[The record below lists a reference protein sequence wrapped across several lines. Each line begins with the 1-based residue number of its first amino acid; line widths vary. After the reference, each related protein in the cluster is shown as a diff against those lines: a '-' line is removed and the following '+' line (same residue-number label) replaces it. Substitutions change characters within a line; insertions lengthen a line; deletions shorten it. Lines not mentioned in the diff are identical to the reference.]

1 MLTNYNVV
9 LPKEKKVKRSE
20 LYRKCYY
27 RNKQLQKER
36 ERHSRLSYIPLIQ
49 VEEAIEDMEACVKCV
64 PCFAKDYT
72 IVFENLAFE
81 TEEDEFWGTRDIQV
95 VYGRMKR
102 KRGHHKGMD
111 PEVVIHR
118 SVLNKTHI
126 EEVEDYL
133 LSKHDDYD
141 TYQLIQALE
150 TDKKTHL

>member
-20 LYRKCYY
+20 LYRKRYY

-36 ERHSRLSYIPLIQ
+36 ERHSPVIQ
-49 VEEAIEDMEACVKCV
+49 VEKAIEHMEACVKCV

-81 TEEDEFWGTRDIQV
+81 TEEDEFWGTRNIQV

-102 KRGHHKGMD
+102 KRGHHKGLD
-111 PEVVIHR
+111 PEVVLHR

>member
-1 MLTNYNVV
+1 
-9 LPKEKKVKRSE
+9 
-20 LYRKCYY
+20 
-27 RNKQLQKER
+27 
-36 ERHSRLSYIPLIQ
+36 